1 MKPLSCASGT
11 LSETRK
17 FLEDGLSF
25 LCAIWRRKWYPILT
39 TALLLTAA
47 CLYLAHAKPAYQASQ
62 APAHPPARER
72 PTERRQYRRT
82 HPGR

>member
-39 TALLLTAA
+39 TALFLTAA
-47 CLYLAHAKPAYQASQ
+47 CLYLAHAKPAYQASR
-62 APAHPPARER
+62 ACSSSSKREAH
-72 PTERRQYRRT
+72 
-82 HPGR
+82 